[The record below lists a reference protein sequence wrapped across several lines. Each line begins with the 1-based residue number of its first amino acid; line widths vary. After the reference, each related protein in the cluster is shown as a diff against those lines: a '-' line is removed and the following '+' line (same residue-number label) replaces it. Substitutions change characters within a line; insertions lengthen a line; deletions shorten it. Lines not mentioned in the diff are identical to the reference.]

1 MKNRFV
7 GEHNVRQENKVDSIS
22 TERIKE
28 EIQKL

>member
-7 GEHNVRQENKVDSIS
+7 GEHNVRQENKVDSMS

-28 EIQKL
+28 EI